1 MKKIFAIAL
10 VFILALSLLTACGD
24 KDNDNNGNNGN
35 GGNGGNNGTSQNGGN
50 NNGGNGDYKVPD
62 GVDYVETGHWPIVW
76 PNSGIA
82 ANVPSFEGVTKDNPW
97 STETSATITAC
108 NVPRSQFI
116 EYTNKLKADG
126 FAFRNRYSD
135 AMADGHAIIFHQ
147 KDDIEVRIDFDPE
160 YNSIYITIKIEKLSG
175 DEQWEVVD
183 ENY

>member
-1 MKKIFAIAL
+1 MKKILALAL
-10 VFILALSLLTACGD
+10 VLVLAISLLTACGD
-24 KDNDNNGNNGN
+24 KDNDNNGNGDNN
-35 GGNGGNNGTSQNGGN
+35 NPTNSSGGNNGNG
-50 NNGGNGDYKVPD
+50 YKVPD

-82 ANVPSFEGVTKDNPW
+82 ANVPSFEGVTKDNPF
-97 STETSATITAC
+97 STETNATIC
-108 NVPRSQFI
+108 GVNVPRSQFI

>member
-1 MKKIFAIAL
+1 MKKLVAIAL
-10 VFILALSLLTACGD
+10 VMILALSLALAACEFSIGGDSNDKKNDD
-24 KDNDNNGNNGN
+24 KDNNTPSGN
-35 GGNGGNNGTSQNGGN
+35 GGDG
-50 NNGGNGDYKVPD
+50 YKVPD

-116 EYTNKLKADG
+116 EYTDKLKADG

-135 AMADGHAIIFHQ
+135 AMTDGHAIIFHQ